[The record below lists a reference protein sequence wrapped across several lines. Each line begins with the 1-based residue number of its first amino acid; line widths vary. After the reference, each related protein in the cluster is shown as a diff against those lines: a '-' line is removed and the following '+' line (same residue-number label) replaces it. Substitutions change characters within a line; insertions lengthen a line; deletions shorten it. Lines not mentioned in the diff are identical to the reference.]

1 MTDMHEL
8 RLDLRYGVR
17 VLARRPGF
25 TLVAVLALALGI
37 GANTAIFSV
46 VNTVLIRPL
55 PYSDPGRLMAVRETF
70 VPRFP
75 TFAVAPGS
83 FLEWRAQSTTFESL
97 VAVQASAFNHTGG
110 EEPERLPGARVSEG
124 FFDMLGAPPALG
136 RGFTASE
143 MEPGRDLVVV
153 LSHGLWER
161 RFGGDPELVGEAI
174 TLSDRRYTV
183 IGVAPRSLAFPNQ
196 DTQLW
201 TPLALTAEQW
211 DNYGGHYLR
220 VTGRLDPDVTIEQA
234 SAEMRTI
241 ASRIEQAHASSNT
254 GWSVSVVPLH
264 ELIVGDARPALRVLA
279 GAVGLVLLIACANVA
294 NMLLARA
301 AGREKE
307 IAVRAALGASRRRIV
322 RQLLTESL
330 LLAAAGATGGVLL
343 AAWGTTALPS
353 LAPAGLPRIEQ
364 IGLDGWTL
372 LFTLGVAL
380 VTGVV
385 FGLVPALQ
393 ASRSGMSEALKD
405 GGRGS
410 SAGRR
415 RQLMRNS
422 LVVAEVALAVML
434 LIGAGLLIRSF
445 SVLEDAD
452 PGFNPENALV
462 AQINLPGTTEEAERR
477 TFYGDVMRRIDA
489 LPGVVAVGATQSFPI
504 TGDYLLGFQI
514 EGRPKPAPGEMPS
527 TNYCA
532 VTPDF
537 FRAMGIP
544 LLRGRWFT
552 DDDREGSPRVAVI
565 NQAMAE

>member
-1 MTDMHEL
+1 MVVGDI
-8 RLDLRYGVR
+8 
-17 VLARRPGF
+17 RR
-25 TLVAVLALALGI
+25 AL
-37 GANTAIFSV
+37 
-46 VNTVLIRPL
+46 
-55 PYSDPGRLMAVRETF
+55 
-70 VPRFP
+70 
-75 TFAVAPGS
+75 
-83 FLEWRAQSTTFESL
+83 W
-97 VAVQASAFNHTGG
+97 
-110 EEPERLPGARVSEG
+110 
-124 FFDMLGAPPALG
+124 
-136 RGFTASE
+136 
-143 MEPGRDLVVV
+143 VV
-153 LSHGLWER
+153 LG
-161 RFGGDPELVGEAI
+161 
-174 TLSDRRYTV
+174 T
-183 IGVAPRSLAFPNQ
+183 
-196 DTQLW
+196 
-201 TPLALTAEQW
+201 
-211 DNYGGHYLR
+211 
-220 VTGRLDPDVTIEQA
+220 
-234 SAEMRTI
+234 
-241 ASRIEQAHASSNT
+241 
-254 GWSVSVVPLH
+254 
-264 ELIVGDARPALRVLA
+264 
-279 GAVGLVLLIACANVA
+279 VGLVLLIACANVA

-527 TNYCA
+527 TNYYA